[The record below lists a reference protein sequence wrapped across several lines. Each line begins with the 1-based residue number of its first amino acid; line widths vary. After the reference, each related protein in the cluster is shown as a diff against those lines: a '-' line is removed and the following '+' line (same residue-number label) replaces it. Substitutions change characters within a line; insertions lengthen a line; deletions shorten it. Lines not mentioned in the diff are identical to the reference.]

1 MLPAKPCMQISTGA
15 SDAGVTAGSW
25 TSPVS
30 RMWVLRPEVSMNDE
44 ANVAVVEAVVA
55 VAVAVAVVVAVAVA
69 IVAGFA
75 AVIRREKAA
84 ADRVAAAATRHV
96 LAHLIETY

>member
-1 MLPAKPCMQISTGA
+1 MHEISTGA
-15 SDAGVTAGSW
+15 SDAGVTAESW

-44 ANVAVVEAVVA
+44 AKVAVVEAVVA
-55 VAVAVAVVVAVAVA
+55 VAVAVAVVAVAVA

-96 LAHLIETY
+96 LAHLIET

>member
-1 MLPAKPCMQISTGA
+1 MFY
-15 SDAGVTAGSW
+15 
-25 TSPVS
+25 
-30 RMWVLRPEVSMNDE
+30 VLEMNDSFASIVLCDMTCSRYGKDE
-44 ANVAVVEAVVA
+44 LREDILMKIIEKSRAVVEAVVA
-55 VAVAVAVVVAVAVA
+55 VAVAVAVVAVAVA